1 MQNKLTKD
9 INEYTKEEFLEIENF
24 GDPNAEFNAIIIV
37 PTGELHDSGFQTM
50 KFILT
55 NDREI
60 VMACSGWSDVIH
72 INGIGG
78 YGRYGTKE
86 YEEAVYK
93 QRVKR
98 VGWSI
103 DCLAKSGC
111 VRLFTSDVYCKIEDA
126 LICSDFIFYVERAK
140 L

>member
-1 MQNKLTKD
+1 MQNMLTKD
-9 INEYTKEEFLEIENF
+9 INEYTREEFLEIENF

-37 PTGELHDSGFQTM
+37 PTGKLHDSGFQTM
-50 KFILT
+50 KFILM

-86 YEEAVYK
+86 YGEAMCE
-93 QRVKR
+93 QRVRR

-111 VRLFTSDVYCKIEDA
+111 TRLFTCDVYCKIEDA
-126 LICSDFIFYVERAK
+126 LICSDFIFYVERTRV
-140 L
+140 